1 MQLITKAALI
11 RLGILLA
18 GLMFFL
24 IAIGSLMISMPGKS
38 YSGQLPP
45 LTPSQE
51 QVSQQLNRYI
61 KIIADD
67 IGEHNYIF
75 YNQLIQVE
83 NFLNERLSQAGYAV
97 KTQEYS
103 VDGKVFRN
111 LEIEIRGTEKP
122 DEIVIV
128 GAHYDSV
135 VGSPGANDNGTGAVA
150 ILALAEKFAT
160 LKPKRTLRFVEFVNE
175 EPPFF
180 WSENM
185 GSWVYAQRCKERQ
198 ENIVAMLSLET
209 MGFYSQASNSQQY
222 PVNILKLIYP
232 NQGNFISFIGNIS
245 SRSLIHQA
253 IGKFRNS
260 AQFPSQGVSLPNFI
274 PGGGWSDHW
283 SFWQAGYPALMV
295 TDTAPFRYPYYHTQ
309 QDTPEQIDY
318 YGLTLVISGLESVI
332 QDLIE

>member
-274 PGGGWSDHW
+274 PGVGWSDHW

-309 QDTPEQIDY
+309 QDTPEHIDY
-318 YGLTLVISGLESVI
+318 YALTLVISGLESVI

>member
-274 PGGGWSDHW
+274 PGVGWSDHW

>member
-1 MQLITKAALI
+1 M
-11 RLGILLA
+11 
-18 GLMFFL
+18 
-24 IAIGSLMISMPGKS
+24 
-38 YSGQLPP
+38 
-45 LTPSQE
+45 
-51 QVSQQLNRYI
+51 
-61 KIIADD
+61 
-67 IGEHNYIF
+67 
-75 YNQLIQVE
+75 
-83 NFLNERLSQAGYAV
+83 
-97 KTQEYS
+97 
-103 VDGKVFRN
+103 VF
-111 LEIEIRGTEKP
+111 
-122 DEIVIV
+122 
-128 GAHYDSV
+128 HYDSV

-260 AQFPSQGVSLPNFI
+260 AQFPSQGVSLPNFYSRGRVVRSLVI
-274 PGGGWSDHW
+274 LASWLSRFDGYRYCPLSL
-283 SFWQAGYPALMV
+283 SLLSYSAGYSR
-295 TDTAPFRYPYYHTQ
+295 TH
-309 QDTPEQIDY
+309 
-318 YGLTLVISGLESVI
+318 
-332 QDLIE
+332 

>member
-180 WSENM
+180 WSEK
-185 GSWVYAQRCKERQ
+185 A
-198 ENIVAMLSLET
+198 
-209 MGFYSQASNSQQY
+209 
-222 PVNILKLIYP
+222 
-232 NQGNFISFIGNIS
+232 
-245 SRSLIHQA
+245 
-253 IGKFRNS
+253 
-260 AQFPSQGVSLPNFI
+260 
-274 PGGGWSDHW
+274 
-283 SFWQAGYPALMV
+283 
-295 TDTAPFRYPYYHTQ
+295 
-309 QDTPEQIDY
+309 
-318 YGLTLVISGLESVI
+318 
-332 QDLIE
+332 

>member
-1 MQLITKAALI
+1 VQLITKAALI

-274 PGGGWSDHW
+274 PGVGWSDHW

>member
-1 MQLITKAALI
+1 VQLITKAALI

-274 PGGGWSDHW
+274 PGVGWSDHW

-309 QDTPEQIDY
+309 QDTPEHIDY
-318 YGLTLVISGLESVI
+318 YALTLVISGLESVI